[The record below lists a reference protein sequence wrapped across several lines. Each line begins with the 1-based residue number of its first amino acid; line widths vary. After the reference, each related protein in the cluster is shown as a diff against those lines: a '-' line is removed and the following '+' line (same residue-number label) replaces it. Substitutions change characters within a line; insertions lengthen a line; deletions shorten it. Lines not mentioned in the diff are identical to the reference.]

1 MPRNKNSEDKEKP
14 LEKMTVKELKEVALQ
29 TPEVIGVHGMNKQEL
44 ITEIK
49 KVRGIEIRIKRRADS
64 SVKEVKK
71 RIRTLKEKR
80 VAALDATDSKMA
92 KIYRRRIARL
102 KRKTRRA
109 A

>member
-1 MPRNKNSEDKEKP
+1 M
-14 LEKMTVKELKEVALQ
+14 
-29 TPEVIGVHGMNKQEL
+29 
-44 ITEIK
+44 
-49 KVRGIEIRIKRRADS
+49 RRADS

>member
-29 TPEVIGVHGMNKQEL
+29 IPEVIGVHGMNKQDL

-49 KVRGIEIRIKRRADS
+49 KARGIEIRIKRRADS